1 MSRLSRV
8 GSETPVYFPSIVSG
22 SGDEEQRYTPIPP
35 QKSKHH
41 HHHAKK
47 HPHGADS
54 RILLEPLRPLTGGS
68 SGSSSSR
75 SSIGLSSEQV
85 GLDAGSLDRK
95 LRDLERRLE
104 FYRQLA
110 SLKLRLVVST
120 EESLLQTID
129 AVLQSC
135 AAALDADLVVL
146 YSINDAAQILN
157 VTSCSK
163 AGIVGFQVPL
173 EKFAMDMLLCGDG
186 QQQQSELSASSMENA
201 SNEPVYLANLQSRA
215 SYDPLCDVDS
225 VAGVK
230 TSSVLAGTIV
240 AETGKPIFVVEAR
253 SARETHRFSNSM
265 FCAAL
270 ATLENIVYHY
280 DLQQVLTKTLESS
293 ASLNEFLQDAILQP
307 AVALKSKKEATTA
320 PKESSELTP
329 PPRLASSPSGSRI
342 ESLRPDIEI
351 EELLA
356 ETAPDLAKLV
366 DHLRTLSNSDAVC
379 LLEFNLV
386 KESCVAIANASAA
399 SSDELF
405 DAANLNASPATATT
419 DTSDNET
426 TPMGAP
432 VLPLF
437 QRLLECIRK
446 VQPLDVSGDAE
457 LRSLVRGEET
467 FQTLVFVP
475 IPSTST
481 ACAVHAGILLLSSRE
496 HHTYDLRSLRPFM
509 AALALAVVMKRK
521 SDDMHTSTM
530 QKLKLIHLYNSQ
542 FEIETIND
550 PSTLVNVICEIGCQ
564 TFNTNRVTLYVADP
578 IKSELWSL
586 STLGS
591 VNGLRIPYGKGIAGT
606 VASTKE
612 TLIVRNAYDDPRF
625 DRSFDIKFGFKTD
638 SLITF
643 PVVDKNG
650 ETLGVVQAINTQQF
664 LDPNAHPLITRFD
677 ERVLNVFNHMVSHAL
692 QVNSSLIMFAKVQA
706 DYWANRVVLDIKD
719 DEDSTVKNDVASVH
733 SLLDS
738 SGFDEAK
745 RVPRNK
751 WSTFAYACWVLGKFL
766 IAGYRKHRE
775 NSNNNCMKR
784 DHSGKWAVDDSIVG
798 KETSE
803 CAAIRRRSR
812 KASVI
817 RAGRASSLINRWH
830 RLTLSPSVDDDE
842 MLDDY
847 FNPLTK
853 SLEELKQYSYKIF
866 EGLMLVTTFR
876 IEEPVLRC
884 FIDTLVS
891 KYRPVAYHSFYHG
904 FDVAMNAYCLIRKT
918 SVISVIKEFEALSL
932 IIAALGHDA
941 DHPGNDN
948 QFEIDSSSPLAL
960 CYNDISV
967 LENHHASTTFSVL
980 KLLMLYYVLS
990 RALCSGE
997 LQYLEGSERERQGLS
1012 AHGDHMK
1019 HHSRLISDLSVVRD
1033 VSGFE
1038 QVTDGR
1044 QLMLNMII
1052 HGADLS
1058 SVAHPLHIT
1067 IKWVELVCQEFT
1079 DQAKKSEAI
1088 GIFVPPHLVNLDD
1101 EVGRSRLQVNFI
1113 DYLVA
1118 PLWNTIATIL
1128 PGVRPTVEYLRQN
1141 RDYFFENAGQM
1152 SARRATSMPTNKQH
1166 SKALAVRTEQA
1177 NAARRSTDARFHV
1190 RVLLL
1195 QKRSE
1200 KESPWNERSLPHSAA
1215 LASSVRCAP
1224 TTAAP
1229 RSHQAIGGTRPQCES
1244 HGDVVS
1250 AIKTETHDE
1259 HVVVHA
1265 SEPQRQR
1272 SAGSIVSVSS
1282 RSSNQEEDAHAQ
1294 LDVHEEESAK
1304 DDDATMW
1311 RTAQAIGRLFKRTKL
1326 AHETF
1331 AEFAHSL
1338 QAIGAECR
1346 VAEPFYVTAFIAGI
1360 GDEFTAALLRL
1371 VNPKS
1376 LLSAAEEA
1384 ARLRDTDGAEKA
1396 KRSRETRHQRE
1407 RARKKR
1413 KMEHVTLAVVV
1424 PEQSPPRDVK
1434 PRKMKRVVV
1443 PTAMKLEGKPA
1454 KTAQPK
1460 TQAPAHQATTTPCLS
1475 SKNAPQAALTKTK
1488 NGSSAYTRPAPHS
1501 TMSGKGNVYATPAPT
1516 TSAPTSHCSGG
1527 SEKRK
1532 DDSAYAAYA
1541 PPAPRSFA
1549 PNYYNNDGKGDNN
1562 TGSKVNDD
1570 EHSNKNGSGS
1580 DHGSKV
1586 NVQTPST

>member
-8 GSETPVYFPSIVSG
+8 GSETPVYFPSIVST
-22 SGDEEQRYTPIPP
+22 SGGEEQRYTPIPP

-41 HHHAKK
+41 HAKK
-47 HPHGADS
+47 HLHGADS
-54 RILLEPLRPLTGGS
+54 RIQLEPLRPLTGGS

-85 GLDAGSLDRK
+85 SLDGASLENGSMATAESLDRK
-95 LRDLERRLE
+95 LHDLERKLE

-110 SLKLRLVVST
+110 SLKLRLVVSS
-120 EESLLQTID
+120 EEGLLRNID

-135 AAALDADLVVL
+135 AAALDADFVVL

-173 EKFAMDMLLCGDG
+173 EKFAMDMLLRGDG
-186 QQQQSELSASSMENA
+186 LQQQSEPSASSMDNA
-201 SNEPVYLANLQSRA
+201 SNEPVYLANLQTRA
-215 SYDPLCDVDS
+215 SYDPLSDVDS
-225 VAGVK
+225 VVGVK
-230 TSSVLAGTIV
+230 TSSILAGTIV

-253 SARETHRFSNSM
+253 SARETHRFSTPM
-265 FCAAL
+265 FCATL

-293 ASLNEFLQDAILQP
+293 ASLNEFLQDVILQP
-307 AVALKSKKEATTA
+307 AVASKGKKAA
-320 PKESSELTP
+320 QQESSELMP

-351 EELLA
+351 EELLV

-366 DHLRTLSNSDAVC
+366 GYLRALSSSDAVC
-379 LLEFNLV
+379 LLEFNPV
-386 KESCVAIANASAA
+386 NESCVAITNASAA
-399 SSDELF
+399 STDELF
-405 DAANLNASPATATT
+405 DAANINAPPATTTT
-419 DTSDNET
+419 DTGGSAGT
-426 TPMGAP
+426 TDAP

-437 QRLLECIRK
+437 HRLLECIQK
-446 VQPLDVSGDAE
+446 AQPLDVSGDAE
-457 LRSLVRGEET
+457 LRSLVHGEET

-481 ACAVHAGILLLSSRE
+481 ACAMHAGILLLSSRK
-496 HHTYDLRSLRPFM
+496 HHGYDLRSLRSFM
-509 AALALAVVMKRK
+509 PALALAVVMKRK

-550 PSTLVNVICEIGCQ
+550 PSTLVNMICEIGCQ
-564 TFNTNRVTLYVADP
+564 TFNTSRVTLYVADP

-625 DRSFDIKFGFKTD
+625 DRSFDVKFGFKTD

-692 QVNSSLIMFAKVQA
+692 QINSSLIMFAKVQA

-775 NSNNNCMKR
+775 SSNNNDMKR
-784 DHSGKWAVDDSIVG
+784 NLSGKWAVDDSVVD

-803 CAAIRRRSR
+803 CTIRRRSR
-812 KASVI
+812 KTSVI
-817 RAGRASSLINRWH
+817 RAGRASSLINRWR

-866 EGLMLVTTFR
+866 EGLMLITTFR
-876 IEEPVLRC
+876 IEESMLRC

-948 QFEIDSSSPLAL
+948 QYEIDSSSPLAL

-980 KLLMLYYVLS
+980 K
-990 RALCSGE
+990 
-997 LQYLEGSERERQGLS
+997 
-1012 AHGDHMK
+1012 HMK

-1058 SVAHPLHIT
+1058 SVAHPLPIT
-1067 IKWVELVCQEFT
+1067 IKWVDLVCQEFT

-1128 PGVRPTVEYLRQN
+1128 PDARPTVEYLRQN

-1152 SARRATSMPTNKQH
+1152 SARRATSMP
-1166 SKALAVRTEQA
+1166 
-1177 NAARRSTDARFHV
+1177 
-1190 RVLLL
+1190 
-1195 QKRSE
+1195 
-1200 KESPWNERSLPHSAA
+1200 
-1215 LASSVRCAP
+1215 
-1224 TTAAP
+1224 
-1229 RSHQAIGGTRPQCES
+1229 
-1244 HGDVVS
+1244 
-1250 AIKTETHDE
+1250 
-1259 HVVVHA
+1259 
-1265 SEPQRQR
+1265 
-1272 SAGSIVSVSS
+1272 
-1282 RSSNQEEDAHAQ
+1282 
-1294 LDVHEEESAK
+1294 AK
-1304 DDDATMW
+1304 
-1311 RTAQAIGRLFKRTKL
+1311 
-1326 AHETF
+1326 
-1331 AEFAHSL
+1331 
-1338 QAIGAECR
+1338 
-1346 VAEPFYVTAFIAGI
+1346 
-1360 GDEFTAALLRL
+1360 
-1371 VNPKS
+1371 
-1376 LLSAAEEA
+1376 
-1384 ARLRDTDGAEKA
+1384 
-1396 KRSRETRHQRE
+1396 
-1407 RARKKR
+1407 
-1413 KMEHVTLAVVV
+1413 
-1424 PEQSPPRDVK
+1424 
-1434 PRKMKRVVV
+1434 
-1443 PTAMKLEGKPA
+1443 
-1454 KTAQPK
+1454 
-1460 TQAPAHQATTTPCLS
+1460 
-1475 SKNAPQAALTKTK
+1475 
-1488 NGSSAYTRPAPHS
+1488 
-1501 TMSGKGNVYATPAPT
+1501 
-1516 TSAPTSHCSGG
+1516 
-1527 SEKRK
+1527 
-1532 DDSAYAAYA
+1532 
-1541 PPAPRSFA
+1541 
-1549 PNYYNNDGKGDNN
+1549 
-1562 TGSKVNDD
+1562 
-1570 EHSNKNGSGS
+1570 
-1580 DHGSKV
+1580 
-1586 NVQTPST
+1586 